1 MLVQGGLAPMPTRLP
16 NENENIS
23 LTASRTV
30 NPHID
35 SIIRPRHSLLQ
46 SRNHLPLLAFVWALS
61 VVCLGLSAH
70 LINACKIFPVSQ
82 YHAVMIQTV
91 FAWAWNVSPLG

>member
-1 MLVQGGLAPMPTRLP
+1 MWHP
-16 NENENIS
+16 
-23 LTASRTV
+23 
-30 NPHID
+30 
-35 SIIRPRHSLLQ
+35 LQ

-61 VVCLGLSAH
+61 VVNLGLSAH

-91 FAWAWNVSPLG
+91 FAWAWNVSPSRAVHVSGRQQ